1 MGICLMLRSTMVV
14 FAGVLYAC
22 GAQGSS
28 EEETWQLTEA
38 DNGRLLELDVGDTLE
53 ITLPGNPTTGF
64 QWEVSAIDSA
74 ILRQVGEPEF
84 EPSSDAVGSGGNIT
98 LSFDAVGVGQTD
110 LKLIYH
116 RPFEE
121 GVAPIQ
127 TLEVK
132 VTVR

>member
-1 MGICLMLRSTMVV
+1 MLRLTLIILASL
-14 FAGVLYAC
+14 LYAC

-28 EEETWQLTEA
+28 QTSARQLTEA
-38 DNGRLLELDVGDTLE
+38 DNGRLIELNVGDTLE

-84 EPSSDAVGSGGNIT
+84 EPLSNAVGSGGNVT
-98 LSFDAVGVGQTD
+98 LRFEAVGTGQTV
-110 LKLIYH
+110 LKLVHH

-121 GVAPIQ
+121 NVPPTQ
-127 TLEVK
+127 TFEVT